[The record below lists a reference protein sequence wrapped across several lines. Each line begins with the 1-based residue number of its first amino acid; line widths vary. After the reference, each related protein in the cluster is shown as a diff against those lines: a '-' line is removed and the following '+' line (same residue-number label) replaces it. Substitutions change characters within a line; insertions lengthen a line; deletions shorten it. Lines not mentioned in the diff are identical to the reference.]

1 MSIFSTQIMLE
12 DLITSKTRIKLLL
25 KFFLNSQ
32 TTAYLR
38 NLETEFGE
46 STNAIRVE
54 LNRFEKAGLLSS
66 SVSGNKKVF
75 KANTNHPFFPEIH
88 KLLMKYVGID
98 QIVEEVVM
106 RVGNLVRAYVTGD
119 FAQGKK
125 GKVIDI
131 LLIGDQFNTSYLAKL
146 IQKAEETTS
155 LKIRY
160 ITLLPSDEDE
170 YINHGGNALLI
181 WSSES

>member
-1 MSIFSTQIMLE
+1 MSNFFTQTMLE

-46 STNAIRVE
+46 STNAIRQE

-66 SVSGNKKVF
+66 SISGNKKVF
-75 KANTNHPFFPEIH
+75 QANINHPYFTEIH
-88 KLLMKYVGID
+88 KILMKYVGID
-98 QIVEEVVM
+98 RIIEEVVL
-106 RVGNLVRAYVTGD
+106 RVGDLYKAYVTGD
-119 FAQGKK
+119 FAMGKT

-131 LLIGDQFNTSYLAKL
+131 LLVGNSFNSAYLANL
-146 IQKAEETTS
+146 VEKAETTTS

-160 ITLLPSDEDE
+160 ITVMPGNEEE

-181 WSSES
+181 WSSEI